1 MHGTERLI
9 RVTHCE
15 REDAVE
21 RLRAAYTTGCL
32 NDGELE
38 ERTCRAYA
46 AKTRGQLADLVND
59 LPAAPPSEIAALA
72 PRARAGE
79 RARRA
84 LGWGCW
90 LWLAAVGAWPIAVAA
105 RGPAAVPLI
114 FAWLLL
120 LRLSGLLLFRR
131 RH

>member
-1 MHGTERLI
+1 MGTERLV
-9 RVTHCE
+9 RATHRE

-21 RLRAAYTTGCL
+21 GLRVAYTTGCL
-32 NDGELE
+32 DDGELE

-59 LPAAPPSEIAALA
+59 LPAAPPREIAALA
-72 PRARAGE
+72 PRAHPGE
-79 RARRA
+79 RARHA

-105 RGPAAVPLI
+105 KGPAAVPLI
-114 FAWLLL
+114 FAWLVLV
-120 LRLSGLLLFRR
+120 RLCGLLLFRR